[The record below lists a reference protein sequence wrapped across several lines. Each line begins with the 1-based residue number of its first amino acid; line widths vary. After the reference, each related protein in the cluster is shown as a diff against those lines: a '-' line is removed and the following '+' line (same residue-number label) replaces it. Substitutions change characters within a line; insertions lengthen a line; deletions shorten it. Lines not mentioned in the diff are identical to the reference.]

1 MNITIL
7 QKYFSL
13 ALLIALL
20 VTGNLYFAKA
30 QASLKTG
37 GSFVINDV
45 KAATK
50 GLSGQGIV
58 QQFFKTYKTEGTANA
73 IGYLFSTN
81 KYFTDTAQIA
91 ELKRK
96 MEVLKQSVGEYLGN
110 ELISQKNAGKS
121 LYYFSYLVKFD
132 QQPVRFIFMFYKP
145 KNDWVIYHFKFDAD
159 LDTELEQAGKVK

>member
-1 MNITIL
+1 MIITIPT
-7 QKYFSL
+7 KYFL
-13 ALLIALL
+13 RTVLLILL
-20 VTGNLYFAKA
+20 VIGNCYFARA
-30 QASLKTG
+30 QAALKTNSG
-37 GSFVINDV
+37 FVIAEV
-45 KAATK
+45 KPSAK
-50 GLSGQGIV
+50 GLSAQGII
-58 QQFFKTYKTEGTANA
+58 QQFFKTYKTEGSANA

-96 MEVLKQSVGEYLGN
+96 MQVLSQSVGEYLGN

-132 QQPVRFIFMFYKP
+132 EQPVRFTFMFYKP

-159 LDTELEQAGKVK
+159 LDAELEQAGKIK